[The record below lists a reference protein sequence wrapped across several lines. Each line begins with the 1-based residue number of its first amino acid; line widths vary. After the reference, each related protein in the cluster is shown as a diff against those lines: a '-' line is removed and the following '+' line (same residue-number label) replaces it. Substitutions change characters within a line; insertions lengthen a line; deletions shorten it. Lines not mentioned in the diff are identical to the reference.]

1 MPEVRWVLNRHPW
14 ILAVLILIGLGTAM
28 WAVTNYIQHTVRPR
42 QRAALEARI
51 AEAVS
56 RAEGRYERGKFARAL
71 EDYQHVLR
79 TYDADLTRRDR
90 GHLTNQIGLCHLGLA
105 EGNDPKGHLDRAVT
119 AFLEALD
126 LLPLGDFPAAH
137 ASTQNHL
144 GDAYRQ
150 RFQAAAQPEHAREAI
165 AAYQAA
171 LALYAETPDAVAQ
184 AQTLNR
190 LGNVHRDLYQAGNPS
205 MEPALQFYEQARAA
219 LAAEPDAAT
228 LGTTFTNTGLAYL
241 TVARRN
247 GSSRNLR
254 RAIAQFDRALDQL
267 DADTSPSQF
276 GTVHKHLGDAYTLLA
291 DARPG
296 SSTNRALHTQNVIA
310 YRNKAKAAYRIAEN
324 FGIRRGR
331 PPAPAEK
338 K

>member
-71 EDYQHVLR
+71 EDYRHVLR
-79 TYDADLTRRDR
+79 TFDADLTQRNR

-150 RFQAAAQPEHAREAI
+150 RFQAASKPEHAREAI

-219 LAAEPDAAT
+219 LAGRTGRRCPWHDLYQHGPGLPYGGAAQRHQPQSET
-228 LGTTFTNTGLAYL
+228 SHCPVRQGAGPIGRRRLAAP
-241 TVARRN
+241 VWH
-247 GSSRNLR
+247 
-254 RAIAQFDRALDQL
+254 RA
-267 DADTSPSQF
+267 
-276 GTVHKHLGDAYTLLA
+276 
-291 DARPG
+291 
-296 SSTNRALHTQNVIA
+296 
-310 YRNKAKAAYRIAEN
+310 
-324 FGIRRGR
+324 
-331 PPAPAEK
+331 
-338 K
+338 